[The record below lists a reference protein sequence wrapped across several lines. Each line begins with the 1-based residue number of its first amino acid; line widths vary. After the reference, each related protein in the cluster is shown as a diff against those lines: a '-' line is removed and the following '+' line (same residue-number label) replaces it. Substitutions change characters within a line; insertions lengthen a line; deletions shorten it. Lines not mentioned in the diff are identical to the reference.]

1 MKVFIVNQLNIYF
14 VVYMYMFLYFSI
26 FSWLVFSSLCV
37 YYFMYCISYH
47 FNLIN
52 TRNNNN
58 RLLSTNT
65 NIYINCL
72 LLTCI
77 WFGCC
82 CFKMT
87 SNQLWCAYFKPGKR
101 NRYYGIILTHR
112 VTFFCLYSKN
122 DTRSENRTILL
133 CQNII
138 MWHKQLLY
146 LWSRYICI
154 NTN

>member
-14 VVYMYMFLYFSI
+14 IVYMYMFLYFSI

-37 YYFMYCISYH
+37 YYVMYCISYH

-58 RLLSTNT
+58 RFLSTYT

-77 WFGCC
+77 WFVC

-87 SNQLWCAYFKPGKR
+87 SNQLWCAYKFKPGKR

-112 VTFFCLYSKN
+112 VTFFVYILKMIQDRKTGQFYYV
-122 DTRSENRTILL
+122 RT
-133 CQNII
+133 
-138 MWHKQLLY
+138 
-146 LWSRYICI
+146 
-154 NTN
+154 

>member
-1 MKVFIVNQLNIYF
+1 MNQLNIYF
-14 VVYMYMFLYFSI
+14 IVYMYMFLYFSI
-26 FSWLVFSSLCV
+26 FSWLVFSSIFV
-37 YYFMYCISYH
+37 YYVMYCISYH

-82 CFKMT
+82 FKMT
-87 SNQLWCAYFKPGKR
+87 SNQLWCAYKFKPGKR

-112 VTFFCLYSKN
+112 VTFFVYILKMIQDRKTGQFYYV
-122 DTRSENRTILL
+122 RT
-133 CQNII
+133 
-138 MWHKQLLY
+138 
-146 LWSRYICI
+146 
-154 NTN
+154 

>member
-1 MKVFIVNQLNIYF
+1 MKLFIVNQLNIYF

-37 YYFMYCISYH
+37 YYVMYCISYH

-58 RLLSTNT
+58 RFLSTNT

-77 WFGCC
+77 WFVC

-87 SNQLWCAYFKPGKR
+87 NNQLWCAYKFKPGKR

-112 VTFFCLYSKN
+112 VTFFVYILKMIQDRKTGQFYYV
-122 DTRSENRTILL
+122 RT
-133 CQNII
+133 
-138 MWHKQLLY
+138 
-146 LWSRYICI
+146 
-154 NTN
+154 